1 MTNTRDGAASPV
13 DLVTMLVATWASLDT
28 VLETLD
34 ERSWKS
40 PTQCPGWS
48 VQDTVSHLIATERM
62 LAGDPPTT
70 HRAADLAHT
79 RNPIGEWNEHE
90 VDARRT
96 LPGSEVLSEWRDVVR
111 RRQARLRALGED
123 DFTRPMDTP
132 TGPGTL
138 ASFLELRVMDCWV
151 HEVDIRRAL
160 ARELTTD
167 EASAAHSLRRFARS
181 MQIVVGKRVAPADG
195 TVVRFAL
202 TDRPSLSFAIGVRA
216 RRAELVA
223 HASVDDPAAAVAS
236 PTASPT
242 TTLSMHSDV
251 FTQLACGRRTWSS
264 ESVGNGHDDERDVVI
279 AGDRTLGNHVL
290 TAMNVMI

>member
-13 DLVTMLVATWASLDT
+13 DLVTMLVATWASLDSM
-28 VLETLD
+28 LATLD

-70 HRAADLAHT
+70 HRAVDLAHT

-96 LPGSEVLSEWRDVVR
+96 LPGSDVLSEWRDVVR
-111 RRQARLRALGED
+111 RREASLRALSED
-123 DFTRPMDTP
+123 DFTRPMGTP

-138 ASFLELRVMDCWV
+138 ASFLELRVMDSWV

-160 ARELTTD
+160 SLELTTD

-195 TVVRFAL
+195 TVVRFEL
-202 TDRPSLSFAIGVRA
+202 TDRPSLSFTIGVRGK
-216 RRAELVA
+216 RAEILGDDV
-223 HASVDDPAAAVAS
+223 VDTSAAAS
-236 PTASPT
+236 PNASPT
-242 TTLSMHSDV
+242 TTLAMHSDL
-251 FTQLACGRRTWSS
+251 FTQLACGRRAWSS
-264 ESVGNGHDDERDVVI
+264 QSVGDARDVVI
-279 AGDRTLGNHVL
+279 SGDRTLGESVL
-290 TAMNVMI
+290 AAMNVMI